1 MSDWNSDDWLHLGL
15 NRLDSDDWLQIGLT
29 AGGIALGGV
38 GGALAVGAGA
48 SAAATTGA
56 IALGAGLGGAS
67 GWLKGEEIE
76 TTNET
81 NRKIRKAQEAQD
93 AKALENEKLRKQS
106 LLAAHNTMTAR
117 EAMARNV
124 NAAIRNM
131 YSPKTKSNNPTPYML
146 GGDEE
151 TLG

>member
-1 MSDWNSDDWLHLGL
+1 MGDWNSNDWLHLGL

-29 AGGIALGGV
+29 AGGLALGGV
-38 GGALAVGAGA
+38 AGA
-48 SAAATTGA
+48 YLGGTAGA
-56 IALGAGLGGAS
+56 VALGGALGAGS
-67 GWLKGEEIE
+67 GWLKGEEVE

-81 NRKIRKAQEAQD
+81 NRKIRKAQEAQE
-93 AKALENEKLRKQS
+93 AEAIENERLRKQS
-106 LLAAHNTMTAR
+106 LLAAQNTMSAR